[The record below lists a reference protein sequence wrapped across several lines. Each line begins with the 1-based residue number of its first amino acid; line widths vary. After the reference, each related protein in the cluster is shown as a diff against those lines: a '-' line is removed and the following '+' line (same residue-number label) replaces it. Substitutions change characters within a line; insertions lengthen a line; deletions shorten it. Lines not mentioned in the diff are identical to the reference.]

1 MHLLFWVLFW
11 VLFLALFGDP
21 NLYVE
26 STIPIK
32 KKTSLSKYNIC
43 RVLFFKREKKLI
55 HLGCVCV
62 QYNSISQFLWAV
74 FLMLC
79 SPAPD
84 ISSVR
89 LAFLSLARR
98 VLLRITGKLVLLLI
112 LNYLYS
118 CKPVVVR
125 TLQRHCCIVKFKRL
139 LPNTTLAELSLLSN
153 INTSHS
159 QFNEEWEEG
168 SYKCCVSRDFSRF
181 ELPPVWKWEPCMF
194 LFFAMKFRQEFVCC
208 STCRVLSCHS
218 LQTL

>member
-1 MHLLFWVLFW
+1 MCSLYFSDSAHPP
-11 VLFLALFGDP
+11 FL
-21 NLYVE
+21 
-26 STIPIK
+26 
-32 KKTSLSKYNIC
+32 
-43 RVLFFKREKKLI
+43 
-55 HLGCVCV
+55 CV

-98 VLLRITGKLVLLLI
+98 VLFRITGKLVLLLI

-181 ELPPVWKWEPCMF
+181 ELPSVWGESGNGSHACF
-194 LFFAMKFRQEFVCC
+194 C
-208 STCRVLSCHS
+208 S
-218 LQTL
+218 LQWKDKNLFVAVLAGF

>member
-1 MHLLFWVLFW
+1 MMVDRLKHQLCNKNP
-11 VLFLALFGDP
+11 ASRIH
-21 NLYVE
+21 N
-26 STIPIK
+26 TNK

-55 HLGCVCV
+55 HLGCVP
-62 QYNSISQFLWAV
+62 YISLILQTHLSSVSNKTVFLSFSSAV

-98 VLLRITGKLVLLLI
+98 VLFRITGKLVLLLI

-139 LPNTTLAELSLLSN
+139 LPNTTLA
-153 INTSHS
+153 
-159 QFNEEWEEG
+159 
-168 SYKCCVSRDFSRF
+168 
-181 ELPPVWKWEPCMF
+181 
-194 LFFAMKFRQEFVCC
+194 
-208 STCRVLSCHS
+208 
-218 LQTL
+218 